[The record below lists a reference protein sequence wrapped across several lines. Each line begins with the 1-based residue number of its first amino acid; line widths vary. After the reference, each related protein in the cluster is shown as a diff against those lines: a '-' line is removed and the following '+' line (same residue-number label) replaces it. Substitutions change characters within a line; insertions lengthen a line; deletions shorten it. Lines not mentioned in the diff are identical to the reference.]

1 MLKKRST
8 YQYGRHFY
16 RLILL
21 ALPLF
26 LLGSCKT
33 MFSWLRP
40 KAVPQEEVCWEPWYE
55 SESANRY
62 YDSLR
67 VAESRRFH
75 DSCEWVLQAEWDSV
89 LRSLAP
95 TVTFTELLADSI
107 IDYARTFMG
116 VPYVHGGNGPKKFD
130 CSGFTLYV
138 FKHFGYK
145 LRRTV
150 PGQLEDGWKR
160 IEHTNDLHRG
170 DLVFFGGRKNPRKL
184 GHVAI
189 VVDNEPEEKYFTFI
203 HATVKLGI
211 TVSRSDEKY
220 YRIRYMGAC
229 RILPD
234 Y

>member
-1 MLKKRST
+1 MHEKHPKYRHAFRWML
-8 YQYGRHFY
+8 
-16 RLILL
+16 LVVPLL
-21 ALPLF
+21 

-33 MFSWLRP
+33 ITSWLRP
-40 KAVPQEEVCWEPWYE
+40 KPEPKEEVCWEPWYDAE
-55 SESANRY
+55 SLNRY

-67 VAESRRFH
+67 VLESRRFH

-89 LRSLAP
+89 LRTLAP
-95 TVTFTELLADSI
+95 SVTFSELLADSI
-107 IDYARTFMG
+107 VSYARTFMG

-138 FKHFGYK
+138 FRHFGYS

-150 PGQLEDGWKR
+150 PGQLENGWKR
-160 IEHTNDLHRG
+160 IDDVDELRRG
-170 DLVFFGGRKNPRKL
+170 DLVFFGGRKNPRKM

-189 VVDNEPEEKYFTFI
+189 VVDNYPDEHYFTFI

-211 TVSRSDEKY
+211 TVSRSTETY
-220 YRIRYMGAC
+220 YKIRYMTAC

-234 Y
+234 